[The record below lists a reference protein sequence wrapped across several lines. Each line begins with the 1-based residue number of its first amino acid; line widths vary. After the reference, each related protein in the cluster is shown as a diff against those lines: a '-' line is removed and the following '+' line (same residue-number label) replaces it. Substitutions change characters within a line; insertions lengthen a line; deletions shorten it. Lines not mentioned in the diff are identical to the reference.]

1 MNDPVIRNFQ
11 EDDSNTFIFMTIIRK
26 LAVVTMVIKYIL
38 FTFIGHHFAIH
49 DGGDLRYCY

>member
-26 LAVVTMVIKYIL
+26 LAVVTMVIKYTL

-49 DGGDLRYCY
+49 DGGDLRSCY

>member
-11 EDDSNTFIFMTIIRK
+11 EDESNTFIFMTIIRK

-38 FTFIGHHFAIH
+38 FTFIGRHFAIH
-49 DGGDLRYCY
+49 DDGDLRSCY